1 MRTAKEIACEIR
13 KAKWEDEE
21 LCRELCGMA
30 ELEKEWDDEFDIDYV
45 LGYKSRGSLSGV
57 LQKAADRLGVC
68 VECVAPERNYSS
80 TYRNAEVIAEDMRA
94 LDYWDTD
101 LCMELILESGMEDEY
116 EEWEA
121 EEEYQKCDF
130 PELVE
135 KAAEKLKV
143 DIY

>member
-13 KAKWEDEE
+13 KTKWEDEE
-21 LCRELCGMA
+21 LCRELCEMA
-30 ELEKEWDDEFDIDYV
+30 GLEKEWDDAYCIND
-45 LGYKSRGSLSGV
+45 V

-101 LCMELILESGMEDEY
+101 LCMELILEAGMEDEY
-116 EEWEA
+116 KEWEA

-130 PELVE
+130 SELVE

>member
-13 KAKWEDEE
+13 KTKWEDEE
-21 LCRELCGMA
+21 LCRELCEMA
-30 ELEKEWDDEFDIDYV
+30 RLEEEWDNVFDIDYV
-45 LGYKSRGSLSGV
+45 MGYKPRSGLSGV

-101 LCMELILESGMEDEY
+101 LCMELIFEAGMEDEY

-130 PELVE
+130 SELVE
-135 KAAEKLKV
+135 KAAEKLEV

>member
-1 MRTAKEIACEIR
+1 MRTAKKIACEIR
-13 KAKWEDEE
+13 KTKWEDEE
-21 LCRELCGMA
+21 LCRELCKMA
-30 ELEKEWDDEFDIDYV
+30 GLEKEWDDAYCIND
-45 LGYKSRGSLSGV
+45 V

-80 TYRNAEVIAEDMRA
+80 TYRNAEVIAEDMRV
-94 LDYWDTD
+94 LGYWDTD
-101 LCMELILESGMEDEY
+101 LCMELILEARMEDEY

-130 PELVE
+130 SELVE
-135 KAAEKLKV
+135 KAAEKLGV

>member
-13 KAKWEDEE
+13 KAKWEDES
-21 LCRELCGMA
+21 LCRKLCEMA
-30 ELEKEWDDEFDIDYV
+30 GLEKEWDDAYCIND
-45 LGYKSRGSLSGV
+45 V

-101 LCMELILESGMEDEY
+101 LCMELILEAGMEDEY
-116 EEWEA
+116 KEWEA
-121 EEEYQKCDF
+121 EEKYQKCDF

-143 DIY
+143 NIY

>member
-13 KAKWEDEE
+13 KTKREDEE
-21 LCRELCGMA
+21 LCRELCEMA
-30 ELEKEWDDEFDIDYV
+30 GLEKEWDDAYCIND
-45 LGYKSRGSLSGV
+45 V
-57 LQKAADRLGVC
+57 LQKAADRLEVC

-101 LCMELILESGMEDEY
+101 LCMELIFEAGMEDEY

-121 EEEYQKCDF
+121 EEGSQKCDF

-135 KAAEKLKV
+135 KAAEKLGV

>member
-13 KAKWEDEE
+13 KTKWEDEE

-30 ELEKEWDDEFDIDYV
+30 ELEKEWDDAYCIND
-45 LGYKSRGSLSGV
+45 V

-116 EEWEA
+116 KEWEA

-130 PELVE
+130 SELVE
-135 KAAEKLKV
+135 KAAEKLGV

>member
-13 KAKWEDEE
+13 KTKWEDEE
-21 LCRELCGMA
+21 LCRELCKMA
-30 ELEKEWDDEFDIDYV
+30 GLEKEWDDAYCIND
-45 LGYKSRGSLSGV
+45 V

-121 EEEYQKCDF
+121 EEGSQKCDF
-130 PELVE
+130 SELVE

>member
-1 MRTAKEIACEIR
+1 
-13 KAKWEDEE
+13 
-21 LCRELCGMA
+21 MA
-30 ELEKEWDDEFDIDYV
+30 GLEKEWDDAYCIND
-45 LGYKSRGSLSGV
+45 V

-101 LCMELILESGMEDEY
+101 LCMELILEAGMEDEY
-116 EEWEA
+116 KEWEA
-121 EEEYQKCDF
+121 EEGSQKCDF

-135 KAAEKLKV
+135 KAAEKLGV

>member
-13 KAKWEDEE
+13 KTKWEDEDF
-21 LCRELCGMA
+21 CRELCKMA
-30 ELEKEWDDEFDIDYV
+30 GLEKKWDDAYCIND
-45 LGYKSRGSLSGV
+45 V

-101 LCMELILESGMEDEY
+101 LCMELILEAGMEDEY

-130 PELVE
+130 SELVE

-143 DIY
+143 NIY

>member
-13 KAKWEDEE
+13 KTKWEDED
-21 LCRELCGMA
+21 LCRELCKMA
-30 ELEKEWDDEFDIDYV
+30 GLEKEWDDAYCIND
-45 LGYKSRGSLSGV
+45 V

-68 VECVAPERNYSS
+68 VECVVPERNYSS

-101 LCMELILESGMEDEY
+101 LCMELIFEAGMEDEY
-116 EEWEA
+116 KEWEA
-121 EEEYQKCDF
+121 EEGFQKCDF

-135 KAAEKLKV
+135 KAAEKLGV

>member
-13 KAKWEDEE
+13 KTKWEDEE
-21 LCRELCGMA
+21 LCRELCEMA
-30 ELEKEWDDEFDIDYV
+30 GLEKEWDDAYCIND
-45 LGYKSRGSLSGV
+45 V

-101 LCMELILESGMEDEY
+101 LCVELIFEAGMEDEY
-116 EEWEA
+116 KEWEA
-121 EEEYQKCDF
+121 EEESQKCDF

-135 KAAEKLKV
+135 KAAEKLGV

>member
-30 ELEKEWDDEFDIDYV
+30 ELEKEWDDAYCIND
-45 LGYKSRGSLSGV
+45 V

-101 LCMELILESGMEDEY
+101 LCMELILEAGMEDEY

>member
-13 KAKWEDEE
+13 KTKWEDEE
-21 LCRELCGMA
+21 LCRELCKMA
-30 ELEKEWDDEFDIDYV
+30 GLEKEWDDEFDIDYV
-45 LGYKSRGSLSGV
+45 LGYKSRRELSGI

-101 LCMELILESGMEDEY
+101 LCVELIFEAGMEDEY
-116 EEWEA
+116 KEWEA
-121 EEEYQKCDF
+121 EEESQKCDF

-135 KAAEKLKV
+135 KAAEKLGV

>member
-13 KAKWEDEE
+13 KTKWEDEE
-21 LCRELCGMA
+21 LCRELCEMA
-30 ELEKEWDDEFDIDYV
+30 GLEKEWDDAYCIND
-45 LGYKSRGSLSGV
+45 V

-101 LCMELILESGMEDEY
+101 LCMELILEAGMEDEY

>member
-13 KAKWEDEE
+13 KTKWEDEE
-21 LCRELCGMA
+21 LCRELCEMA
-30 ELEKEWDDEFDIDYV
+30 GLEKEWDDAYCIND
-45 LGYKSRGSLSGV
+45 V

-101 LCMELILESGMEDEY
+101 LCMELILEAGMEDEY
-116 EEWEA
+116 KEWEA

-130 PELVE
+130 SELVE
-135 KAAEKLKV
+135 KAAEKLGV

>member
-13 KAKWEDEE
+13 KTKWEDEE
-21 LCRELCGMA
+21 LCRELCEMA
-30 ELEKEWDDEFDIDYV
+30 GLEKEWDDAYCIND
-45 LGYKSRGSLSGV
+45 V

-101 LCMELILESGMEDEY
+101 LCMELIFEAGMEDEY

-121 EEEYQKCDF
+121 EEGSQKCDF

-135 KAAEKLKV
+135 KAAEKLGV

>member
-1 MRTAKEIACEIR
+1 MRTAKKIACEIR
-13 KAKWEDEE
+13 KTKWEDEE
-21 LCRELCGMA
+21 LCRELCEMA
-30 ELEKEWDDEFDIDYV
+30 GLEKEWDDAYCIND
-45 LGYKSRGSLSGV
+45 V

-101 LCMELILESGMEDEY
+101 LCMELILEAGMEDEY

-130 PELVE
+130 PVLVE
-135 KAAEKLKV
+135 KAAEKLGV

>member
-13 KAKWEDEE
+13 KTKWEDEE
-21 LCRELCGMA
+21 LCRELCKMA
-30 ELEKEWDDEFDIDYV
+30 GLEKEWDDAYCIND
-45 LGYKSRGSLSGV
+45 V

-101 LCMELILESGMEDEY
+101 LCMELILEARMEDEY

-130 PELVE
+130 SELVE
-135 KAAEKLKV
+135 KAAEKLGV